1 MQDSILGNWVALTTV
16 PQLAGM
22 PLLIQHL
29 ISERAVPGLVVL
41 LSVWFLVL
49 FAVTLA
55 LVSGGIDEWCR
66 DAQQAG
72 EPTAHDA
79 EAVASQTD

>member
-1 MQDSILGNWVALTTV
+1 MQDSMLGNWVALTTV

-49 FAVTLA
+49 FGVTLA
-55 LVSGGIDEWCR
+55 LVSGGVDEWSQNHR
-66 DAQQAG
+66 QAG
-72 EPTAHDA
+72 ESGVNVDT
-79 EAVASQTD
+79 